1 VANLVEREGEA
12 MIYYS
17 ALFILMVI
25 GTIIN
30 IFAMPRL
37 ASYQLNQNKAAPLV
51 SILIPMR
58 NEERNVERIIRSLKG
73 LTYQRVE
80 VIILD
85 DQSTDRTRQLLE
97 QETKGDKRFSIIEG
111 KSLSG
116 EWVGKVHA
124 CHQLSKRASGDYYLF
139 IDADVALKQDTIEQA
154 LALARKKKAK
164 LVTGFPRFPVKKRI
178 ESLLV
183 PLQHVVVFSYLP
195 IIIANGGKYPAATA
209 AHGAFMFFKKEAY
222 ESIGGHE
229 AVKSSLVEDVHI
241 ARALKEKGEKVILAN
256 VTSHVNCYMYE
267 KDDEVWNGF
276 AKNVYTGL
284 GRSINRLVI
293 LMVFFTVY
301 YILPVPLFLYGVAS
315 GHLLFLLPLLLLFL
329 QRLLIDL
336 AAKQKWYLFIAMPV
350 AAIALLFLMN
360 HSMKQSIQHKGY
372 QWKGRHYK

>member
-1 VANLVEREGEA
+1 MEREGEA

-17 ALFILMVI
+17 ALFIIIVI

-30 IFAMPRL
+30 IFTMPRL
-37 ASYQLNQNKAAPLV
+37 ASYRLNNNKVDPLI
-51 SILIPMR
+51 SILVPMR
-58 NEERNVERIIRSLKG
+58 NEERNVKSIIRSLKG
-73 LTYQRVE
+73 LTYQPIE

-85 DQSTDRTRQLLE
+85 DQSTDQTRQLLE
-97 QETKGDKRFSIIEG
+97 QEIQCDKRFSVIEG
-111 KSLSG
+111 KPLEEG
-116 EWVGKVHA
+116 WVGKVHA

-139 IDADVALKQDTIEQA
+139 IDADVVLEKDTIQHV
-154 LALARKKKAK
+154 LALAKKKKAK
-164 LVTGFPRFPVKKRI
+164 LVTGFPRFPVKKRM

-209 AHGAFMFFKKEAY
+209 AHGAFMFFEREAY

-284 GRSINRLVI
+284 GRSLNKLVA
-293 LMVFFTVY
+293 LMVFFIVY
-301 YILPVPLFLYGVAS
+301 YVLPVPLFLYGIVS
-315 GHLLFLLPLLLLFL
+315 EQVLLLLPLLLLFL

-336 AAKQKWYLFIAMPV
+336 AAKQKWYLFITMPIS
-350 AAIALLFLMN
+350 AITLLFLMN
-360 HSMKQSIQHKGY
+360 HSMKQSVQHKGY

>member
-1 VANLVEREGEA
+1 

-17 ALFILMVI
+17 ALFIIMII

-30 IFAMPRL
+30 IFTMPRL
-37 ASYQLNQNKAAPLV
+37 ASYQLNKNKVDPLV

-58 NEERNVERIIRSLKG
+58 NEERNVKSIIRSLKG
-73 LTYQRVE
+73 LTYQPIE

-85 DQSTDRTRQLLE
+85 DQSTDQTRQLLE
-97 QETKGDKRFSIIEG
+97 QEIQCDKRFSVIEG
-111 KSLSG
+111 KPLEEG
-116 EWVGKVHA
+116 WVGKVHA

-139 IDADVALKQDTIEQA
+139 IDADVVLEKDTIQHV
-154 LALARKKKAK
+154 LALAKKKKAK
-164 LVTGFPRFPVKKRI
+164 LVTGFPRFPVKKRM

-209 AHGAFMFFKKEAY
+209 AHGAFMFFEREAY

-284 GRSINRLVI
+284 GRSLNKLVA
-293 LMVFFTVY
+293 LMVFFIVY
-301 YILPVPLFLYGVAS
+301 YVLPVPLFLYGIVS
-315 GHLLFLLPLLLLFL
+315 EQVLLLLPLLLLFL

-336 AAKQKWYLFIAMPV
+336 AAKQKWYLFITMPIS
-350 AAIALLFLMN
+350 AITLLFLMN
-360 HSMKQSIQHKGY
+360 HSMKQSVQHKGY